1 MSTLA
6 TGTRVG
12 AYEIVSLLGMGG
24 MGEVYRARD
33 TKLGRDV
40 AIKILPS
47 SVAAEP
53 ERLARFEREARLL
66 ASLNHPHIAQIYGVE
81 ESSGMTA
88 LVLEFVAGD
97 TLAARLKGSRSIG
110 VGEALTIARQIADAL
125 DAAHERGI
133 VHRDL
138 KPANIVITPDGT
150 VKVLDFGLAKTL
162 DERSP
167 SLSGGRDLT
176 QSPTAMGPTI
186 AGVLLGTAPYMS
198 PEQARGKAVD
208 KRTDIWAFGCVL
220 YEMLAG
226 RRAFPGETTTDSV
239 AAILE
244 RDPDLSALTLSTP
257 SGIRHLL
264 HRCLEKDPKR
274 RLRDIADA
282 RADLDE
288 NRDATVPPAAR
299 AGVRAP
305 AVWLL
310 GGVVTGAT
318 LALAAT
324 AVVKRAGST
333 ATAPT
338 FSRVVRLTTGPA
350 LESAP
355 ALSPDGKWVAY
366 LSDARGPTDIWVRF
380 VAGGDPINLTVSTK
394 LTVQPRT
401 EIGGLAVSPDGSMI
415 AFDASDSG
423 PASVGVW
430 VLPAPVGGT
439 PRKLLAS
446 ARAARWSPDGT
457 KLVAVAPGGSSG
469 DAIIVAD
476 ADGGNAREIAR
487 RHGGMHKHWPAWS
500 DDGRYVYFNYSTSTA
515 NAEPSEIFRVPASG
529 GDPEPVV
536 TTTRRA
542 VFPVL
547 LPHGRGLIYAANPTG
562 PDLSLWWRPL
572 GGGAPTRLTT
582 GVGEYAQPS
591 ASADGRVVV
600 ATLVDPRQSISV
612 VPVDGSD
619 VAVRQ
624 HPLGDADTGDLDP
637 SLASDGQRITFSS
650 TRGGNRNIWIAAAD
664 GTNARPLTSGNFM
677 DERPAFSPDGKLV
690 AFISDRAGARGI
702 WIVSAEGG
710 SARLVAKAQVLD
722 TIAWS
727 PDGTEIVF
735 GRVSDQP
742 GLDAVRAADGSLRH
756 LDTPTASIGA
766 AGPSWSSRGDIA
778 YIDTRPAVVS
788 GLTSTRLAVVTGTGQ
803 PRRLLTVATIGN
815 GATAWD
821 PSGRRLA
828 VYGNSGAVASVVFII
843 EPDSDQPRRLLD
855 FPPDVSLRGLAW
867 SADGKSLLIG
877 QQRRNTDIVLF
888 EPAQ

>member
-1 MSTLA
+1 MSTFG

-12 AYEIVSLLGMGG
+12 VYEIASLLGVGG

-40 AIKILPS
+40 AIKILPPAF
-47 SVAAEP
+47 AADP
-53 ERLARFEREARLL
+53 DRLARFEREARVL
-66 ASLNHPHIAQIYGVE
+66 ASLNHPRIAQIYGVE
-81 ESSGMTA
+81 ESSGITA
-88 LVLEFVAGD
+88 LVLEFVEGE
-97 TLAARLKGSRSIG
+97 TLAARLQGARSLG
-110 VGEALTIARQIADAL
+110 LNDALAIARQIADAL

-150 VKVLDFGLAKTL
+150 VKVLDFGLAT
-162 DERSP
+162 ERSA
-167 SLSGGRDLT
+167 SLSGDWNHDSLT
-176 QSPTAMGPTI
+176 HSPTVIRPTI
-186 AGVLLGTAPYMS
+186 GGVLLGTAPYMS

-220 YEMLAG
+220 YEMLSG
-226 RRAFPGETTTDSV
+226 RRAFPGETTTDSL
-239 AAILE
+239 AAIIDREPEWTAL
-244 RDPDLSALTLSTP
+244 PASAP
-257 SGIRHLL
+257 PRVQRLL
-264 HRCLEKDPKR
+264 RRCLEKDPKR
-274 RLRDIADA
+274 RLRDLGDA
-282 RADLDE
+282 RADLDDHA
-288 NRDATVPPAAR
+288 DATALPDMRGGVPAR
-299 AGVRAP
+299 GAWLLAGV
-305 AVWLL
+305 VI
-310 GGVVTGAT
+310 GAA

-324 AVVKRAGST
+324 AIVKRAEST
-333 ATAPT
+333 TMAPT

-355 ALSPDGKWVAY
+355 VPSPDGKWVAY
-366 LSDARGPTDIWVRF
+366 LSDARGPTDVWVKF
-380 VAGGDPINLTVSTK
+380 VAGGDPINLTASTK

-401 EIGGLAVSPDGSMI
+401 DIGGIGVSPDGSML

-423 PASVGVW
+423 PASVAVW

-439 PRKLLAS
+439 PRKLLAN
-446 ARAARWSPDGT
+446 AHAARWSPDGT
-457 KLVAVAPGGSSG
+457 KLVAIAAGGAAG
-469 DAIIVAD
+469 DAIVVAD
-476 ADGGNAREIAR
+476 ADGGNVHEIAR

-500 DDGRYVYFNYSTSTA
+500 DDGRYVYFNYSTSTS
-515 NAEPSEIFRVPASG
+515 NAEPSEIFRVPATG

-542 VFPVL
+542 VFPIL
-547 LPHGRGLIYAANPTG
+547 LPHRHGLIYAANPTG
-562 PDLSLWWRPL
+562 PDMSLWWQPL
-572 GGGAPTRLTT
+572 GGGPPTRLTT

-591 ASADGRVVV
+591 ASADGRVV
-600 ATLVDPRQSISV
+600 AAALVDPRQSIV
-612 VPVDGSD
+612 LVPVDGSD
-619 VAVRQ
+619 VAVRP
-624 HPLGDADTGDLDP
+624 HPLGDATGDLDP
-637 SLASDGQRITFSS
+637 SLAPDGQRIAFSS

-690 AFISDRAGARGI
+690 AFVSDRGGARGV
-702 WIVSAEGG
+702 WIVSADGG
-710 SARLVAKAQVLD
+710 SARLVAKALVLD

-735 GRVSDQP
+735 GRVSDQA
-742 GLDAVRAADGSLRH
+742 GLDAVRVADGSLRH
-756 LDTPTASIGA
+756 LDTPTASSGA

-778 YIDTRPAVVS
+778 YIDTRPAVAA
-788 GLTSTRLAVVTGTGQ
+788 GLTSTRLAVVSGLGEA
-803 PRRLLTVATIGN
+803 RRLLTVATIGN

-843 EPDSDQPRRLLD
+843 EPGSDQPRRLLD
-855 FPPDVSLRGLAW
+855 FPPDVVLRGMAW
-867 SADGKSLLIG
+867 SADGTSLLIG

-888 EPAQ
+888 ETAP